1 MTSSQHVYE
10 VRPREEIFVILRRFV
25 QSWLGVTLARM
36 KSPRLASSVILA
48 VCTTVCGQQQDQ
60 SVEKRLSDLEKRV
73 TALEKASPLSSP
85 LTATSPTP
93 ALATKSPLEL
103 AAWDARLVRGEDS
116 YYKYEISL
124 TLKNNS
130 DKDIK
135 FIDAT
140 VQFADLPGS
149 HIYDIKINPDQLIPA
164 GQSITATGQY
174 PINQLMPEQARLAQ
188 MKKEDVK
195 ATLVV
200 SKLVFTDNSIGE
212 YAP

>member
-1 MTSSQHVYE
+1 
-10 VRPREEIFVILRRFV
+10 
-25 QSWLGVTLARM
+25 M
-36 KSPRLASSVILA
+36 KSSFLVSSVILA
-48 VCTTVCGQQQDQ
+48 VCTTASGQQRDQ
-60 SVEKRLSDLEKRV
+60 SIEKQLSDLEKRV

-85 LTATSPTP
+85 LNAVSPTP
-93 ALATKSPLEL
+93 ALVTKSPLEL
-103 AAWDARLVRGEDS
+103 VAWDTHLVRGEDS
-116 YYKYEISL
+116 YDKYDISL

-140 VQFADLPGS
+140 VQFADLLRS
-149 HIYDIKINPDQLIPA
+149 HIYDIKVNPDHLIPA
-164 GQSITATGQY
+164 GQSITDTGQY
-174 PINQLMPEQARLAQ
+174 PINQLMPEQARLGQ

>member
-1 MTSSQHVYE
+1 
-10 VRPREEIFVILRRFV
+10 
-25 QSWLGVTLARM
+25 M
-36 KSPRLASSVILA
+36 KSPLLASSVILA
-48 VCTTVCGQQQDQ
+48 VCTIACGQQQDQ

-85 LTATSPTP
+85 SNTASPTP
-93 ALATKSPLEL
+93 ALTTKSPLEL
-103 AAWDARLVRGEDS
+103 AAWDARLVRAEDS

-135 FIDAT
+135 FIDAA
-140 VQFADLPGS
+140 VQFADLLGS
-149 HIYDIKINPDQLIPA
+149 HIYDIKVNPDHLITA
-164 GQSITATGQY
+164 GQSITDTGQY
-174 PINQLMPEQARLAQ
+174 PINQLMPEQARLGQ

-195 ATLVV
+195 AKLIV
-200 SKLVFTDNSIGE
+200 SKVVFADNSIGE

>member
-1 MTSSQHVYE
+1 
-10 VRPREEIFVILRRFV
+10 
-25 QSWLGVTLARM
+25 M
-36 KSPRLASSVILA
+36 KSPLLASSVILA

-60 SVEKRLSDLEKRV
+60 RVEKRLSDLEKRV
-73 TALEKASPLSSP
+73 TALEKASPLPSP
-85 LTATSPTP
+85 RNAASPTP
-93 ALATKSPLEL
+93 ASATKSPLEL
-103 AAWDARLVRGEDS
+103 VEWDAHLVRGEDS
-116 YYKYEISL
+116 YSRYKISL

-140 VQFADLPGS
+140 VQFADLLGS
-149 HIYDIKINPDQLIPA
+149 HIYDIKINPDHLIPP
-164 GQSITATGQY
+164 GQSITDTNEY

>member
-1 MTSSQHVYE
+1 
-10 VRPREEIFVILRRFV
+10 
-25 QSWLGVTLARM
+25 M
-36 KSPRLASSVILA
+36 KSPLLASSVILA

-73 TALEKASPLSSP
+73 TALEKTSPLSSP
-85 LTATSPTP
+85 LTAASPTP
-93 ALATKSPLEL
+93 ALATKSGLEL

-149 HIYDIKINPDQLIPA
+149 HIYDIKVNPDQLIPA

-188 MKKEDVK
+188 IKKEEVK

>member
-10 VRPREEIFVILRRFV
+10 VRGREETFVILRRFV
-25 QSWLGVTLARM
+25 RSRFGVMLAFM
-36 KSPRLASSVILA
+36 KSPLLASSAILA
-48 VCTTVCGQQQDQ
+48 VCTTVCGQQQDE

-73 TALEKASPLSSP
+73 TTLERASPISSP
-85 LTATSPTP
+85 LNAASPTP
-93 ALATKSPLEL
+93 SLATKSAVDLV
-103 AAWDARLVRGEDS
+103 AWDARLVRAEDS

-130 DKDIK
+130 DKDVK
-135 FIDAT
+135 YIDAT
-140 VQFADLPGS
+140 VQFADLVGS
-149 HIYDIKINPDQLIPA
+149 HIYDIKVNPDHLIPA